1 MKRCKYCGHILIP
14 NELHCRGC
22 GYYSEP
28 IEDKSLA
35 DYALWLVIG
44 AILNI
49 FTIVLYVIIKNK
61 KPKEALSALL
71 GMILLFVNYGIFEI
85 INLIFK

>member
-1 MKRCKYCGHILIP
+1 MNRCKYCGHVTIP

-35 DYALWLVIG
+35 DYAIWLVIG
-44 AILNI
+44 AFLNI
-49 FTIVLYVIIKNK
+49 FTIILCALIKTK

-71 GMILLFVNYGIFEI
+71 GMFFLFFSYGIIEI

>member
-1 MKRCKYCGHILIP
+1 MKRCKYCGHISIP

-71 GMILLFVNYGIFEI
+71 GMILLFVNYGIIEI